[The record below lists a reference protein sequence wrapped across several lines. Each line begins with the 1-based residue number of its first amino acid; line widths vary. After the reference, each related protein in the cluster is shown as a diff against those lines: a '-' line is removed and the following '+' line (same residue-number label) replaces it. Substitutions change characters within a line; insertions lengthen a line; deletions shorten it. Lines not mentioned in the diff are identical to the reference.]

1 MAGLDRKYD
10 THGDIE
16 NYIEEQIRELLE
28 DPMNEYQD
36 PNWVQAA
43 LLFEETVV
51 PCEGYTEE
59 HLYKL
64 AQDIMKKAEQHGN
77 RWVSQV
83 IPGMYNEK
91 VIDSASIDMVN
102 IPEGV
107 NVQDYNKTVEKIKE
121 WMKTFQKNKDN
132 LKKWM
137 NSSRKDKNP

>member
-16 NYIEEQIRELLE
+16 NYIEQEIRVLLE

-43 LLFEETVV
+43 LLFEHAVV
-51 PCEGYTEE
+51 PCEWYKMD

-64 AQDIMKKAEQHGN
+64 AQDIVTKAEQHGN

-91 VIDSASIDMVN
+91 TINPTSIDMDN
-102 IPEGV
+102 IPDGV
-107 NVQDYNKTVEKIKE
+107 NVQDYNKTVENIKK
-121 WMKTFQKNKDN
+121 WMEIFQKNKDD
-132 LKKWM
+132 LKRYM
-137 NSSRKDKNP
+137 DNSHIKKV